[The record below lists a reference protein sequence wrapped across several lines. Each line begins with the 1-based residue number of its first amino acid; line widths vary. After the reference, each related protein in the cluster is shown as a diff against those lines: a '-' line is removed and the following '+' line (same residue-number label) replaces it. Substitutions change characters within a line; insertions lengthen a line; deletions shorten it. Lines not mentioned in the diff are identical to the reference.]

1 MDTLASMHMNF
12 SEHTEGGL
20 PRVLKRL
27 FFTFPFYQR
36 CRRRSNIPLFSHQ
49 SALPTRKESIP
60 PRERQPNI
68 ACFIFWL
75 GSLIPLIATKIHLQ
89 YLPHLVL
96 LPVQR
101 RFRTSGTT
109 LPTESR
115 CAKFTSY
122 SLRNYTQ
129 GYPIVRIV
137 CIQQYSCTTINQQAF
152 PLKQLWW
159 QLLSR
164 NPCLTYTS

>member
-1 MDTLASMHMNF
+1 MNF
-12 SEHTEGGL
+12 SYGGG
-20 PRVLKRL
+20 PTKSSKKAL
-27 FFTFPFYQR
+27 FYVSLLSALQTS
-36 CRRRSNIPLFSHQ
+36 SNIPLFSHQ

-152 PLKQLWW
+152 PLKQL
-159 QLLSR
+159 
-164 NPCLTYTS
+164 

>member
-1 MDTLASMHMNF
+1 MHIYAYEF
-12 SEHTEGGL
+12 FGAYGGGPTKSSKKAL
-20 PRVLKRL
+20 SYVSLISAL
-27 FFTFPFYQR
+27 QTS
-36 CRRRSNIPLFSHQ
+36 SNIPLFSHQ

-129 GYPIVRIV
+129 PGVSYRTYRMHTAIQLYNNQPTGFCFETIVV
-137 CIQQYSCTTINQQAF
+137 AAT
-152 PLKQLWW
+152 K
-159 QLLSR
+159 
-164 NPCLTYTS
+164 

>member
-1 MDTLASMHMNF
+1 MYTNSTPVVLCIYMHMNF

-20 PRVLKRL
+20 PRALKRL

-75 GSLIPLIATKIHLQ
+75 GSLIPLIATKFHLQ

-129 GYPIVRIV
+129 AGVSYRTYRMHTA
-137 CIQQYSCTTINQQAF
+137 IQLYNNQPTGFSFETIMMAAT
-152 PLKQLWW
+152 K
-159 QLLSR
+159 
-164 NPCLTYTS
+164 

>member
-1 MDTLASMHMNF
+1 MHMNF
-12 SEHTEGGL
+12 SEHTEG
-20 PRVLKRL
+20 PTKSSKKAL
-27 FFTFPFYQR
+27 FYVSLLSALQTS
-36 CRRRSNIPLFSHQ
+36 SNIPLFSHQ

-75 GSLIPLIATKIHLQ
+75 GSLIPLIATKFHLQ

-152 PLKQLWW
+152 PLKQL
-159 QLLSR
+159 
-164 NPCLTYTS
+164 